1 MVTGAAVSSV
11 LSTNGLGTLL
21 GSRKRRLAV
30 NLPEHGEGRQPR
42 EHGSSSSRRSVL
54 LSRERVRVEVYVAG
68 IVYIVWVRIHS
79 MTMYL

>member
-30 NLPEHGEGRQPR
+30 NLPEHGRGTATFASTVVVVV
-42 EHGSSSSRRSVL
+42 GALCVA
-54 LSRERVRVEVYVAG
+54 VAG
-68 IVYIVWVRIHS
+68 KS
-79 MTMYL
+79 TS